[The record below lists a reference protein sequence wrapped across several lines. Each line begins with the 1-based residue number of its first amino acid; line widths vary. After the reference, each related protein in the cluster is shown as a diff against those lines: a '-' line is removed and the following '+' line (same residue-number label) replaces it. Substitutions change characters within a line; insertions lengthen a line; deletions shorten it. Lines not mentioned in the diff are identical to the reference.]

1 MGAGRKRHLLIP
13 LAPAAARF
21 GTVLALLLGPPPMPR
36 GFSVLSPIS
45 NPTAGLS
52 QVDRFT
58 VYPPSSSLNY
68 ASVMTVERHN
78 HEVLVIDDEV
88 QIRRLMRITLE
99 AGGFT
104 MRESDS
110 GQTGL
115 GEIAFRRPDVVVLD
129 LGLPDMSGVDVLRRL
144 REWTQVPVLILSVLG
159 DEDSKVAALDAGA
172 DDYLTKPFNG
182 RELLARLRVMLRHSR
197 PEDGVSVVRFGT
209 IEIDFPKRAVRR
221 GGAAVPMTAKEYALL
236 LFLVLHR
243 DRVLTHRQLLR
254 DVWGPAGE
262 QQTHYLRVYM
272 DRLRRKLEDNP
283 KKPRYFKT
291 VLGVGYRFECP

>member
-1 MGAGRKRHLLIP
+1 M
-13 LAPAAARF
+13 
-21 GTVLALLLGPPPMPR
+21 T
-36 GFSVLSPIS
+36 
-45 NPTAGLS
+45 TGL
-52 QVDRFT
+52 
-58 VYPPSSSLNY
+58 
-68 ASVMTVERHN
+68 HN

-104 MRESDS
+104 MRESDC
-110 GQTGL
+110 GL
-115 GEIAFRRPDVVVLD
+115 AGLSEISFRRPDVVVLD
-129 LGLPDMSGVDVLRRL
+129 LGLPDLSGVDVLRRL

-197 PEDGVSVVRFGT
+197 PEDGVSIVRFGT
-209 IEIDFPKRAVRR
+209 IEIDFPRRTVSKGGSAV
-221 GGAAVPMTAKEYALL
+221 AMTAKEYALL
-236 LFLVLHR
+236 RFLVLHR
-243 DRVLTHRQLLR
+243 DKVLTHRQLLR

-283 KKPRYFKT
+283 KKPCYLKT